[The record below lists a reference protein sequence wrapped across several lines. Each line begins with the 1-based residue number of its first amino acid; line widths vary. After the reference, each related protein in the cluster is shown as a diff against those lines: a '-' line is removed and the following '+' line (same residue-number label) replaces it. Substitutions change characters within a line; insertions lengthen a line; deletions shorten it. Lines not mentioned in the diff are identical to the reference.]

1 MSAPAVVRA
10 ALQEVGYLEKAT
22 NADLDSKTA
31 NAGYNNWTK
40 YGAWYGSGLNG
51 YPWCDMFV
59 SWCAAQAGETEAVGK
74 YAYCP
79 SHVSFFQAR
88 NRWYPRGTVTPQPGD
103 IIFFQSGGE
112 ASHVGIVEY
121 AAGNL
126 VHTVEGNTSSAAG
139 LVPNGG
145 GVFQKSYYL
154 TSACI
159 LGYGRPAYGQ
169 GEAARTRD
177 ADTAGA
183 TGREVFPVAKTYQ
196 NGSTDETVYA
206 DTRLTIPIGSLNPW
220 ESCDCLG
227 IVDGRY
233 LVEYRVDGADYHKC
247 GFVAYSGGVTA

>member
-1 MSAPAVVRA
+1 MSAEKVVQA
-10 ALQEVGYLEKAT
+10 ALSQVGYLEKAT
-22 NADLDSKTA
+22 DADLNSKTG

-40 YGAWYGSGLNG
+40 YGQWYGLNG
-51 YPWCDMFV
+51 YAWCDMFV
-59 SWCAAQAGETEAVGK
+59 SWCADQAGELSAVGRF
-74 YAYCP
+74 AYCP
-79 SHVSFFQAR
+79 SHVNFFKGRGEWFSRGAKT
-88 NRWYPRGTVTPQPGD
+88 PRPGD

-112 ASHVGIVEY
+112 ASHVGIVESVS
-121 AAGNL
+121 GGCVN
-126 VHTVEGNTSSAAG
+126 TIEGNTSSASG

-145 GVFQKSYYL
+145 GVFRKTYYL
-154 TSACI
+154 TSSYI
-159 LGYGRPAYGQ
+159 LGYGRPDYSGG
-169 GEAARTRD
+169 GETD
-177 ADTAGA
+177 SDGEK
-183 TGREVFPVAKTYQ
+183 GVFPVAKTYQ